1 MISECQRCFQQT
13 DRLYPMQFEDEDGG
27 ITLFKVCWD
36 CDWDI
41 TNGGDFEKDASDII
55 QDRLENQYEY
65 DPVNNVRS
73 S

>member
-1 MISECQRCFQQT
+1 
-13 DRLYPMQFEDEDGG
+13 MQFEDEDGG